1 MARLKTVQI
10 PRSFFDER
18 QNTLVTW
25 LGMAGALV
33 NSRGTIIFIDP
44 LITEGAEPGLC
55 ESGLRRLISPPI
67 WSHEVPKADIVC
79 YTHADGDH
87 FGKPTASMLDDNLA
101 PKFLAPP
108 PVAAQLRELD
118 VEEERLMIA
127 KDFASISFGDV
138 EITVTPALHD
148 YQAVNPWK
156 RGDCCGFL
164 IRTQDGTIWH
174 PGDTRLIPELEQ
186 RGMWTSCFSTLRQ

>member
-108 PVAAQLRELD
+108 PIAAQLRDID
-118 VEEERLMIA
+118 VEEERLIIA
-127 KDFASISFGDV
+127 KDFA
-138 EITVTPALHD
+138 
-148 YQAVNPWK
+148 
-156 RGDCCGFL
+156 
-164 IRTQDGTIWH
+164 
-174 PGDTRLIPELEQ
+174 
-186 RGMWTSCFSTLRQ
+186 